1 MFLSIVFGNAND
13 ISFFEVIDSDYV
25 DSGQGLTKP
34 EEILDELK
42 LGFDRFLNNKSHHPH
57 ATQARRHQL
66 AGGQHPQVALLAC
79 SDSRVPVEVIFD
91 AGFGDLF
98 VIRNAGNTN
107 TFGSAGSIEYAV
119 LDLQVRVLVVMSH
132 QGCGAVKA
140 AYLKDQAFSA
150 SLTELVNDIQ
160 IGLTS
165 HGIDID
171 DDNSYADACI
181 KHATITARS
190 LVDTSEPIRS
200 AVTQKKLLV
209 QPAFLH
215 IDPLQI
221 TWLKSFYGSV

>member
-1 MFLSIVFGNAND
+1 
-13 ISFFEVIDSDYV
+13 
-25 DSGQGLTKP
+25 
-34 EEILDELK
+34 
-42 LGFDRFLNNKSHHPH
+42 
-57 ATQARRHQL
+57 
-66 AGGQHPQVALLAC
+66 
-79 SDSRVPVEVIFD
+79 
-91 AGFGDLF
+91 
-98 VIRNAGNTN
+98 
-107 TFGSAGSIEYAV
+107 
-119 LDLQVRVLVVMSH
+119 MSH

>member
-1 MFLSIVFGNAND
+1 MFLSTVFGNAND

-34 EEILDELK
+34 EDILDELK

-165 HGIDID
+165 HGIDIN
-171 DDNSYADACI
+171 DDNSYPDACI

>member
-1 MFLSIVFGNAND
+1 MFLSIDFGNAND

-34 EEILDELK
+34 EDILDELK